1 MSLNPGFRTPRARVR
16 GLGAAKEGTHHFWQ
30 QRLTAVAMI
39 PLTILFVIPFAGA
52 LGSGY
57 EHARELYSGPW
68 HALIAVLFIGVG
80 FRHLALGLRVVIE
93 DYVPHHGWRTGLL
106 IANTM
111 FCFVFSL
118 AGIFAVAKIALA
130 G

>member
-1 MSLNPGFRTPRARVR
+1 MAFRTPRARVR

-30 QRLTAVAMI
+30 QRVTAVAMI

-57 EHARELYSGPW
+57 EHARALYANPW

-80 FRHLALGLRVVIE
+80 FRHLALGLQVVIE
-93 DYVPHHGWRTGLL
+93 DYVPHHGWRAGLL

-111 FCFVFSL
+111 FCFVFAL